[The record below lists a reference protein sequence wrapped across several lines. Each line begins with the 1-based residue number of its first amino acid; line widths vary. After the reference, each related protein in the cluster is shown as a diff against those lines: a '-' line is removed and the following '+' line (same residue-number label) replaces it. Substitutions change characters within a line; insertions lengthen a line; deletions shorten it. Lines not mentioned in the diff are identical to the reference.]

1 MENQVINEKRL
12 ATMEAK
18 IDNIIEDIKEI
29 SNDIKAHVKW
39 ESEKYEKL
47 DNKYSA
53 KWVESLTLAI
63 AGGLVVGLVLYI
75 VKLIGE

>member
-1 MENQVINEKRL
+1 MESQVINEKRL

-18 IDNIIEDIKEI
+18 IDNIIDDIKEI

-39 ESEKYEKL
+39 EAEKYEKL

-75 VKLIGE
+75 VKLVGE